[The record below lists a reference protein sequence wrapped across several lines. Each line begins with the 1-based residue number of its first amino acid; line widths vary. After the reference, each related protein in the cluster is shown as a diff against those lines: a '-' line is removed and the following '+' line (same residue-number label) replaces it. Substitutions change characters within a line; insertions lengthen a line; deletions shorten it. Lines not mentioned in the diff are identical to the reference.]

1 MSLAAIL
8 GLFCFS
14 RSVYF
19 VVVEHP
25 KLVSPVLGHIRS
37 QIPPSTSS
45 LPNVSKILAAVINSS
60 NEGRTNF
67 QLTYDDRKPL
77 EITFGRAEVAARRMD
92 WQACVRAIQV
102 RILPA

>member
-1 MSLAAIL
+1 MSLAAII

-67 QLTYDDRKPL
+67 QLTYDDRKQL
-77 EITFGRAEVAARRMD
+77 GMAEVAARRMD
-92 WQACVRAIQV
+92 WQASVRAIQV